1 MRAVFSANVQSVQY
15 VLGRAPDVNVMTPKG
30 ETALTIAIQKNQI

>member
-1 MRAVFSANVQSVQY
+1 MRAVFSTNVNSVQFM
-15 VLGRAPDVNVMTPKG
+15 LEKGADVNAVTPKG